1 MNPLYDSNQRFF
13 TSDGTQVTAVTAD
26 EMREIDRIAIEETGP
41 NIYQMMENAGRNLAL
56 LAIELLGDDWQ
67 KATVVVLAG
76 SGGNGGG
83 GICAARHLANRNID
97 VRLCLARPERMDE
110 GAEWQRKT
118 FQSTGGREISRRLLS
133 DSGPD
138 LIVDALIG
146 YGLKSTPDESMTELI
161 HWANSSDVPILAL
174 DVPSGLNAT
183 TGQAP
188 GASIAPAWTMTLALP
203 KRGLLPERTGELYLA
218 DIGIPVGTYSRLK
231 IEYVNPFG
239 PRFWVR
245 LQCRQ

>member
-1 MNPLYDSNQRFF
+1 MNALDESNQRFF

-26 EMREIDRIAIEETGP
+26 EMREIDRIATEQTGP
-41 NIYQMMENAGRNLAL
+41 NIYQMMENAGRDMAL
-56 LAIELLGDDWQ
+56 LAIELLGGGWQ

-97 VRLCLARPERMDE
+97 VRLCLARPEQMGE
-110 GAEWQRKT
+110 APGWQRSV
-118 FQSTGGREISRRLLS
+118 FQYTGGREISRSLLS
-133 DSGPD
+133 DTRPD
-138 LIVDALIG
+138 LILDALIG
-146 YGLKSTPDESMTELI
+146 YGLKWAPDEGMTELI
-161 HWANSSDVPILAL
+161 LWANSTHAPILAL

-183 TGQAP
+183 TGEIR
-188 GASIAPAWTMTLALP
+188 GVSIVPRWTMTLALP
-203 KRGLLPERTGELYLA
+203 KRGLLPKRTGELYLA
-218 DIGIPVGTYSRLK
+218 DIGIPVGTYRRLK

-239 PRFWVR
+239 PRFWLR